1 MTNNKLIQLMLIILI
16 IITLSGVVAYFV
28 IINVTKD
35 IHNKEQS
42 IEEILKLSIDTE
54 ELTTNLNDGS
64 YLIIQF
70 KIQADSKDAKAE
82 LEKRDFQINNILIQ
96 ELAAMSEEQFTSKEG
111 LLEVEET
118 IKKRLNEIVQAGTV
132 QKVYITKR
140 LVQ

>member
-1 MTNNKLIQLMLIILI
+1 MANNKLFKLMLIILI

-28 IINVTKD
+28 IINVIKD
-35 IHNKEQS
+35 GKNGEQT